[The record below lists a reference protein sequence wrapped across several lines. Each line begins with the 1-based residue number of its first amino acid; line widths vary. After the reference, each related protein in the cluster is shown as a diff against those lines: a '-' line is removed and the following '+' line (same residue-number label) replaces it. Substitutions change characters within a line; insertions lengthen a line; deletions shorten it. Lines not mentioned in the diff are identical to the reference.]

1 MYLFELCFFPQY
13 MLRSEIAGSN
23 SSYIFVFLSFT
34 FLQKQYIF
42 FFYLAT
48 LGLRCCVQY
57 FSSCSEW
64 ASHCGGFS
72 CCSVV
77 ALGHMGTLQ
86 RVLLLQRCGS
96 RAHGLSS
103 LMHGLRDPTACGIV
117 PDQGLNLCL
126 LPWQAD
132 S

>member
-1 MYLFELCFFPQY
+1 MNGLL
-13 MLRSEIAGSN
+13 IAAGS
-23 SSYIFVFLSFT
+23 
-34 FLQKQYIF
+34 
-42 FFYLAT
+42 LA
-48 LGLRCCVQY
+48 
-57 FSSCSEW
+57 
-64 ASHCGGFS
+64 AACGS
-72 CCSVV
+72 R
-77 ALGHMGTLQ
+77 AHGHIAAGSLAAA
-86 RVLLLQRCGS
+86 CGS